1 MTVTRR
7 EAIKIG
13 AGAGA
18 SLLLGGRPLGAQSAE
33 LNTKVIPSSG
43 ERVPVIGLGARN
55 YRVGEGWAP
64 DTTEFRR
71 TLQTFHDLGGR
82 VLDTSPNYG
91 DSETIVGDLLADLGI
106 RGDLW
111 LATKVDRE
119 EREAGI
125 ARMEGSMERMHTD
138 HFELVQVH
146 NLRGWEAQLP
156 TLREWKQAGRIKYLG
171 ITTSSSRQYEDMER
185 IMAQEDLDFI
195 QINYA
200 ADARDAADRILP
212 LAADRGMGVLVN
224 LPFGRGRLFSRVGD
238 RDLPDWASEIDC
250 ESWGQFFLKYVA
262 SHPAVT
268 AVIPGTTKA
277 YHAED
282 NIGAARG
289 VLPDPDM
296 RRRMEEFVDALP
308 PAPSRRD

>member
-1 MTVTRR
+1 MRFTRR
-7 EAIKIG
+7 EALKIG
-13 AGAGA
+13 AGASA
-18 SLLLGGRPLGAQSAE
+18 SMLLGWSPLRAQAAE
-33 LNTKVIPSSG
+33 LITKQIPSSG
-43 ERVPVIGLGARN
+43 ERVPVVGLGARN

-91 DSETIVGDLLADLGI
+91 ASETIVGDLLADLGI
-106 RGDLW
+106 RDDLW
-111 LATKVDRE
+111 VATKVDRE
-119 EREAGI
+119 DRESGI

-156 TLREWKQAGRIKYLG
+156 TLREWKQEGRIEYLG
-171 ITTSSSRQYEDMER
+171 ITTSSTRQFAEMEQ
-185 IMAQEDLDFI
+185 IMMQEDLDFI

-212 LAADRGMGVLVN
+212 LATDRGMAVLVN

-238 RDLPDWASEIDC
+238 RELPDWASEIDC
-250 ESWGQFFLKYVA
+250 ESWGQFFLKYVV
-262 SHPAVT
+262 SHPSVT
-268 AVIPGTTKA
+268 TVIPGTTKA
-277 YHAED
+277 HHAVD
-282 NIGAARG
+282 NIGAAQGR
-289 VLPDPDM
+289 LPDAAL

-308 PAPSRRD
+308 AAPSRRG

>member
-1 MTVTRR
+1 MKFTRR

-18 SLLLGGRPLGAQSAE
+18 SLFLGWRPLAAQASE
-33 LNTKVIPSSG
+33 LITKPIPSSG
-43 ERVPVIGLGARN
+43 ERVPVVGLGARN
-55 YRVGEGWAP
+55 YRLGEGWAP

-71 TLQTFHDLGGR
+71 TLQTFHELGGR

-91 DSETIVGDLLADLGI
+91 ASETIVGDLLADLGI
-106 RGDLW
+106 RENLW

-119 EREAGI
+119 DRESGI

-138 HFELVQVH
+138 HFELMQVH

-156 TLREWKQAGRIKYLG
+156 TLREWKQERRIKYLG
-171 ITTSSSRQYEDMER
+171 ITTSSTRQYGEMER
-185 IMAQEDLDFI
+185 IMRQEELDFI

-200 ADARDAADRILP
+200 ADARTAADRILP
-212 LAADRGMGVLVN
+212 LATDSGMGVLVN

-238 RDLPDWASEIDC
+238 RELPDWASEIDC
-250 ESWGQFFLKYVA
+250 ESWGQFFLKYVV
-262 SHPAVT
+262 SHPSVT
-268 AVIPGTTKA
+268 AVIPGTTQVH
-277 YHAED
+277 HAVD
-282 NIGAARG
+282 NIGAAMGR
-289 VLPDPDM
+289 LPDTTM

-308 PAPSRRD
+308 PAPRRRG

>member
-1 MTVTRR
+1 MKVTRR

-13 AGAGA
+13 ASAGA
-18 SLLLGGRPLGAQSAE
+18 SLFLGQSPLGAQSVE

-55 YRVGEGWAP
+55 YRIGEGWAP

-91 DSETIVGDLLADLGI
+91 DSETIVGDLLADLG
-106 RGDLW
+106 RRENLW

-119 EREAGI
+119 DRESGL
-125 ARMEGSMERMHTD
+125 ARMEDSMEKMHTD

-146 NLRGWEAQLP
+146 NLRGWEVQLP
-156 TLREWKQAGRIKYLG
+156 TLREWKQEGRIKYLG
-171 ITTSSSRQYEDMER
+171 ITTSSSRQYDDMER

-200 ADARDAADRILP
+200 VDARDAADRILP
-212 LAADRGMGVLVN
+212 LAVDRGMGVLVN

-238 RDLPDWASEIDC
+238 RKLPDWASEIDC
-250 ESWGQFFLKYVA
+250 GSWGQFFLKYVA
-262 SHPAVT
+262 SHAAVT

-277 YHAED
+277 HHAED

-289 VLPDPDM
+289 AMPDEGM

-308 PAPSRRD
+308 PVPSRRD

>member
-1 MTVTRR
+1 MKFTRR

-18 SLLLGGRPLGAQSAE
+18 SLFLGWRPLPAQTSE
-33 LNTKVIPSSG
+33 LIKKPIPSSG
-43 ERVPVIGLGARN
+43 ERVPVVGLGARN
-55 YRVGEGWAP
+55 YRLGEGWAQ

-71 TLQTFHDLGGR
+71 TLQTFHELGGR
-82 VLDTSPNYG
+82 VLDTAPNYG
-91 DSETIVGDLLADLGI
+91 ASETIVGDLLADLGI
-106 RGDLW
+106 RENLW

-119 EREAGI
+119 DRESGI

-138 HFELVQVH
+138 HFELMQVH

-156 TLREWKQAGRIKYLG
+156 TLQEWKQEGRIKYLG
-171 ITTSSSRQYEDMER
+171 VTTSSTRQYREMEE
-185 IMAQEDLDFI
+185 IMRRAELDFI

-200 ADARDAADRILP
+200 ADARAAADRILP

-238 RDLPDWASEIDC
+238 RELPDWASEIDC
-250 ESWGQFFLKYVA
+250 ESWGQFFLKYVV
-262 SHPAVT
+262 SHPSVT
-268 AVIPGTTKA
+268 AAIPGTTKA
-277 YHAED
+277 HHAVD
-282 NIGAARG
+282 NIGAATGR
-289 VLPDPDM
+289 LPDATM

-308 PAPSRRD
+308 PAPRRGG

>member
-1 MTVTRR
+1 MKVTRR
-7 EAIKIG
+7 DAIKIG

-18 SLLLGGRPLGAQSAE
+18 SLLLGRNPLGAQSAE
-33 LNTKVIPSSG
+33 LNTRTIPSSG

-64 DTTEFRR
+64 DTAEFRR

-91 DSETIVGDLLADLGI
+91 DSESIVGDLLAELGI
-106 RGDLW
+106 RENLW

-119 EREAGI
+119 DRESGLE
-125 ARMEGSMERMHTD
+125 RMEASMDRMHTD
-138 HFELVQVH
+138 HFELIEVH
-146 NLRGWEAQLP
+146 NLRGWETQLP
-156 TLREWKQAGRIKYLG
+156 TLREWKQEGRIKYLG
-171 ITTSSSRQYEDMER
+171 ITTSSSRQYSEIER
-185 IMAQEDLDFI
+185 IMVQEDLDFV

-200 ADARDAADRILP
+200 ADTREAADRILP

-250 ESWGQFFLKYVA
+250 ETWGQFFLKYVA

-268 AVIPGTTKA
+268 AAIPGTTKA
-277 YHAED
+277 HHAVD

-289 VLPDPDM
+289 AMPDAAL

-308 PAPSRRD
+308 PAAGGGD

>member
-1 MTVTRR
+1 MKFTRR

-18 SLLLGGRPLGAQSAE
+18 SLFLGWRPLPAQTSE
-33 LNTKVIPSSG
+33 LITKPIPSSG
-43 ERVPVIGLGARN
+43 ERVPVVGLGARN
-55 YRVGEGWAP
+55 YRLGEGWAQ
-64 DTTEFRR
+64 DTAEFRR
-71 TLQTFHDLGGR
+71 TLQTFHELGGR

-91 DSETIVGDLLADLGI
+91 ASETIVGDLLADLGI
-106 RGDLW
+106 RENLW

-119 EREAGI
+119 DRESGI
-125 ARMEGSMERMHTD
+125 ARMESSMERMHTD
-138 HFELVQVH
+138 HFEFMQVH

-156 TLREWKQAGRIKYLG
+156 TLREWKQEGRIKYLG
-171 ITTSSSRQYEDMER
+171 VTTSSTRQYGEMEE
-185 IMAQEDLDFI
+185 IMRRAELDFI

-200 ADARDAADRILP
+200 ADARAAADRILP

-238 RDLPDWASEIDC
+238 RELPDWASEIDC
-250 ESWGQFFLKYVA
+250 VSWGQFFLKYVV
-262 SHPAVT
+262 SHPSVT

-277 YHAED
+277 HHAVD
-282 NIGAARG
+282 NIGAATGR
-289 VLPDPDM
+289 LPDATM

-308 PAPSRRD
+308 PAPRREG

>member
-1 MTVTRR
+1 MKVTRR

-18 SLLLGGRPLGAQSAE
+18 SLLLGSNPLRAESAE
-33 LNTKVIPSSG
+33 LNMRTIPSSG

-64 DTTEFRR
+64 DTAEFGR

-106 RGDLW
+106 RENLW
-111 LATKVDRE
+111 VATKVDRE
-119 EREAGI
+119 DRESGLE
-125 ARMEGSMERMHTD
+125 RMEGSMDRMHTD

-156 TLREWKQAGRIKYLG
+156 TLREWKQEGRIKYLG
-171 ITTSSSRQYEDMER
+171 ITTSSSRQYGDMES

-200 ADARDAADRILP
+200 ADVRDAADRLLP

-238 RDLPDWASEIDC
+238 RELPGWASEIDC

-277 YHAED
+277 HHAVD

-289 VLPDPDM
+289 AMPDTGM

-308 PAPSRRD
+308 PAPRRGD

>member
-1 MTVTRR
+1 MKFTRR

-18 SLLLGGRPLGAQSAE
+18 SLLLGCRPLPAQASE
-33 LNTKVIPSSG
+33 LITKPIPSSG
-43 ERVPVIGLGARN
+43 ERVPVVGLGARN

-71 TLQTFHDLGGR
+71 TLQTFHQLGGR

-91 DSETIVGDLLADLGI
+91 ASETIVGDLLADLGI
-106 RGDLW
+106 HDDLW
-111 LATKVDRE
+111 VATKVDRE
-119 EREAGI
+119 DRESGI
-125 ARMEGSMERMHTD
+125 ARMEGSLERMHTD
-138 HFELVQVH
+138 HFELMQVH

-156 TLREWKQAGRIKYLG
+156 TLREWKQEGRIKYLG
-171 ITTSSSRQYEDMER
+171 ITTSGRRQYGEMER
-185 IMAQEDLDFI
+185 IMRQEELDFI

-238 RDLPDWASEIDC
+238 RELPDWVLEIDC
-250 ESWGQFFLKYVA
+250 KSWGQFFLKYVV
-262 SHPAVT
+262 SHPSVT
-268 AVIPGTTKA
+268 AVIPGTTKEH
-277 YHAED
+277 HAVD

-289 VLPDPDM
+289 RLPDAAM

-308 PAPSRRD
+308 PAPRRGG

>member
-1 MTVTRR
+1 MKVTRR

-18 SLLLGGRPLGAQSAE
+18 SLLLGQSPLGAQSAA

-55 YRVGEGWAP
+55 YRIGEGWAP

-91 DSETIVGDLLADLGI
+91 DSETIVGDLLADLGL
-106 RGDLW
+106 RENLW
-111 LATKVDRE
+111 VATKVDRE
-119 EREAGI
+119 DRESGL
-125 ARMEGSMERMHTD
+125 ARMEDSMEKMHTD

-146 NLRGWEAQLP
+146 NLRGWEVQLP
-156 TLREWKQAGRIKYLG
+156 TLREWKQEGRIKYLG
-171 ITTSSSRQYEDMER
+171 ITTSSSRQYGDMER
-185 IMAQEDLDFI
+185 IMVQEDLDFI

-212 LAADRGMGVLVN
+212 LAVDRGMGVLVN

-238 RDLPDWASEIDC
+238 RELPDWASEIDC

-262 SHPAVT
+262 SHAAVT
-268 AVIPGTTKA
+268 TVIPGTTKA
-277 YHAED
+277 HHAED

-289 VLPDPDM
+289 AMPDEGM
-296 RRRMEEFVDALP
+296 CRRMEEFVDALP

>member
-1 MTVTRR
+1 MNFTRR

-13 AGAGA
+13 AGTGA
-18 SLLLGGRPLGAQSAE
+18 SMLLGRSPLRAQVAE
-33 LNTKVIPSSG
+33 LITRQIPSSG
-43 ERVPVIGLGARN
+43 ERVPVVGLGARN

-64 DTTEFRR
+64 DTAEFRR

-91 DSETIVGDLLADLGI
+91 ASETIVGDLLAELGI
-106 RGDLW
+106 RDDLW

-119 EREAGI
+119 DRESGI
-125 ARMEGSMERMHTD
+125 ARMQGSLERMHTD
-138 HFELVQVH
+138 HFQLVQVH

-156 TLREWKQAGRIKYLG
+156 TLREWKQEGRIKYLG
-171 ITTSSSRQYEDMER
+171 ITTSSTRQFDEMER
-185 IMAQEDLDFI
+185 IMTREDLDFI

-212 LAADRGMGVLVN
+212 LATDRGIGVLVN
-224 LPFGRGRLFSRVGD
+224 LPFGRGRLFSRVGE

-250 ESWGQFFLKYVA
+250 ESWGQFFLKYVT
-262 SHPAVT
+262 SHPSVT

-277 YHAED
+277 HHAVD
-282 NIGAARG
+282 NIGAAQGR
-289 VLPDPDM
+289 LPDAAL

-308 PAPSRRD
+308 AAPSRRD